1 LSKKNKRRLDLK
13 LVEWAHWSAG
23 NLASQREENL
33 GNLLVDHSVGLRVAQ
48 LVSWRVDLM
57 EFHLVVQMVAR
68 RDLKWDFRMVVLL
81 VDQWVVLLVDS
92 MVDLWVVLL
101 VDLWVVLLVDLWVV
115 DLKMLNLEEVRAA
128 G

>member
-1 LSKKNKRRLDLK
+1 
-13 LVEWAHWSAG
+13 
-23 NLASQREENL
+23 
-33 GNLLVDHSVGLRVAQ
+33 LVDHSVGLRVAQ

-68 RDLKWDFRMVVLL
+68 RDLKWDFRMVDSMVDLWVVLL
-81 VDQWVVLLVDS
+81 VDLWVVLWVVLLVDS

-115 DLKMLNLEEVRAA
+115 DLKMLNLSEVRAA